1 MKTKVS
7 DCSWEEFKKYQ
18 EKPHLCLQKPK
29 MNKYITATPCGHVMS
44 RTILQIFEG
53 NQNPETPVLALLP
66 TPTAARFIRINP
78 QTWYVN
84 GTICLRAEILGCRV
98 KGPSPECLLSSLH
111 C

>member
-1 MKTKVS
+1 M
-7 DCSWEEFKKYQ
+7 
-18 EKPHLCLQKPK
+18 PH
-29 MNKYITATPCGHVMS
+29 TV
-44 RTILQIFEG
+44 LQIFEG

-84 GTICLRAEILGCRV
+84 GTICLRTEILGCRV
-98 KGPSPECLLSSLH
+98 KGLGPECILSVEEG